1 MVSIRGPRA
10 SRKCYS
16 LRVHRRQAS
25 DNLLRGQILG
35 EKIEKVGES
44 NEGTT
49 LVQVY
54 FVCTNRMPK
63 VLESQKSS
71 NSARIAGGV
80 APSVQPRKARSFS
93 IEKSGYLSRGGP
105 EPGSWSCPSIVS
117 SDFA

>member
-25 DNLLRGQILG
+25 DNFLRGQILG

-49 LVQVY
+49 LV
-54 FVCTNRMPK
+54 
-63 VLESQKSS
+63 
-71 NSARIAGGV
+71 
-80 APSVQPRKARSFS
+80 
-93 IEKSGYLSRGGP
+93 
-105 EPGSWSCPSIVS
+105 
-117 SDFA
+117 